1 MHCGFSRV
9 LWSCSLILGSYI
21 SCLILICIHIH
32 ISPQPSIHSHAS
44 TTTPHISPLSQP
56 NLKMSFT
63 KAEASSETH
72 SFSAP
77 PTSEHPA
84 MRQPSPSSFKS
95 KSQLITSVHLGLTVL
110 SLLSALTIVGTSAST
125 LEVYNTTRLGKGQFL
140 SIWPNEFDI
149 RPTVALVTCG
159 TIILVSSV
167 LGLIVAK
174 IPAVRLS
181 PSLLPSSSLSHPS
194 KKKTYSNNTFLNR
207 LKTTHSSAHP
217 SPSSSPPPPSS
228 QP

>member
-1 MHCGFSRV
+1 
-9 LWSCSLILGSYI
+9 
-21 SCLILICIHIH
+21 
-32 ISPQPSIHSHAS
+32 
-44 TTTPHISPLSQP
+44 
-56 NLKMSFT
+56 MSFT

-95 KSQLITSVHLGLTVL
+95 KSQLITSLHLGLTVL

-125 LEVYNTTRLGKGQFL
+125 LEVYNTTRLGKGHFL

-174 IPAVRLS
+174 IPAIKNHPFLS
-181 PSLLPSSSLSHPS
+181 TPLSLLFPTTSLIAALISTSFFYGVNASSTTFSLQSWSCQWEDVRMDVKPHWG
-194 KKKTYSNNTFLNR
+194 TLCGGVGDGGVGD
-207 LKTTHSSAHP
+207 AW
-217 SPSSSPPPPSS
+217 
-228 QP
+228 